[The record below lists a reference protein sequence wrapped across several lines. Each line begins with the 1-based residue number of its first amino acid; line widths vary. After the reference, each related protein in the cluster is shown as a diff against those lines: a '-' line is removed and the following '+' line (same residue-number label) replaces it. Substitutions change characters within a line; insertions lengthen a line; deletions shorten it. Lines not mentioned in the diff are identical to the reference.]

1 MSANISVTNQWGKTK
16 EQAKGLIMFKA
27 SPSRKKHERQSIL
40 STAKKEALALAQY
53 GSPKSVV
60 CDQRTKS
67 HLNGCGRQLWEWLH
81 LYWQLHQ
88 N

>member
-1 MSANISVTNQWGKTK
+1 
-16 EQAKGLIMFKA
+16 MFKA

-60 CDQRTKS
+60 YLYVTK
-67 HLNGCGRQLWEWLH
+67 E
-81 LYWQLHQ
+81 Q
-88 N
+88 NLT